1 MVSTAS
7 SKVNESS
14 TSNTN
19 VPLPVWPPGTLGMS
33 MAIASLAFSPAE
45 ARLSEPSKRPSSL
58 PVFSNRASIAT
69 VPPWPSVS
77 SAVAAP
83 SATLK
88 PANQISWSTWT
99 VVVAADGSGATD
111 STAIDA
117 AASDAAGACVAAA
130 LPPHAATEMA
140 RAPAIASAAEQT
152 AGVAGRDAVPHD
164 ADLLDAGW

>member
-1 MVSTAS
+1 
-7 SKVNESS
+7 
-14 TSNTN
+14 
-19 VPLPVWPPGTLGMS
+19 MS
-33 MAIASLAFSPAE
+33 IAIASLAFSPAE

-58 PVFSNRASIAT
+58 PVFSNMASIAT
-69 VPPWPSVS
+69 VPPRPSVI

-99 VVVAADGSGATD
+99 VVVAADGSGAID

-117 AASDAAGACVAAA
+117 AASDCGRGLRRRSTPAARGDRDG
-130 LPPHAATEMA
+130 E
-140 RAPAIASAAEQT
+140 RAGDRQRGEQT
-152 AGVAGRDAVPHD
+152 AGVAGRDAIPHD